1 MPPMHR
7 KRTTHL
13 SYPAHISMALRGIMM
28 YPDYGNCTQWCYGM
42 APVVWWPVAVGRS
55 DVSFDPK
62 YSPHSDCTCC
72 YWLDSSTL
80 WQFVEIKTMI
90 PQCATCSNEPA
101 ATEVLS
107 TLWITQEMF
116 NSNYRIYQDAARKN
130 KCKDYFKA
138 FQ

>member
-1 MPPMHR
+1 MRFTATIQKAPRTATHDSHPNSMPPMHR

-28 YPDYGNCTQWCYGM
+28 
-42 APVVWWPVAVGRS
+42 VGRS

-80 WQFVEIKTMI
+80 WQLVEIKTMI

-101 ATEVLS
+101 VTEVLS
-107 TLWITQEMF
+107 TLWTTQEMF